1 MLNVYVFAS
10 RRLYS
15 QLAHEFTNLVNILRI
30 LLRAVH
36 QRTNGRPAK
45 KEPHAANR
53 RETRLGN
60 GNPFVTTVYK
70 LNKDQ
75 INGSHAI
82 IRLIIV
88 GVQHH
93 HYYRMCGERCRHT
106 QTHTLLVWASCIY
119 SGWQRGLSWIT
130 ARTEEQSLW
139 RTKKF
144 SAVLIWVAHAH
155 RTLHSLSCVLAGKYL
170 HKANEQRTRGVRR
183 IWNRRKTT
191 EIAHNHPVCIIVTI

>member
-30 LLRAVH
+30 LHRAVH
-36 QRTNGRPAK
+36 QRINGRPAK

-130 ARTEEQSLW
+130 ATDGRTIFMADKEVFCRVDLGGTRTSHTAQFVVCTGWQIFAQS
-139 RTKKF
+139 
-144 SAVLIWVAHAH
+144 
-155 RTLHSLSCVLAGKYL
+155 
-170 HKANEQRTRGVRR
+170 QRTTNEGGTPHMKQKK
-183 IWNRRKTT
+183 NYGNST
-191 EIAHNHPVCIIVTI
+191 